1 MSSYFAGKIKSFQ
14 SEEINKNVYG
24 NKMKPQVE
32 PNHYFNKSYDTKE
45 RFISYWHQINEIT
58 SLGSNRVLEIGIG
71 NGFVYKYLRGR
82 KIKVTTLDIDRR
94 LNPDV
99 VGSILRLPFSNES
112 FGVVVC
118 YEVLEHLP
126 YEDFPKAL
134 SEIHRVS
141 NSYAV
146 LSVPDSTR
154 VYRLDIQ
161 IPKIGELRKL
171 IQLPRLRAP
180 EQKFGGRH
188 YWEIGKDEYNLQKIM
203 GKIRNADFKLK
214 KTYRIFEM
222 PWHRFFVLE
231 KYQGE

>member
-1 MSSYFAGKIKSFQ
+1 
-14 SEEINKNVYG
+14 
-24 NKMKPQVE
+24 MKLQVD
-32 PNHYFNKSYDTKE
+32 PNHYFNKFYDTKE

-58 SLGSNRVLEIGIG
+58 SLGSNRVLGIG
-71 NGFVYKYLRGR
+71 NGFVFKYLKER
-82 KIKVTTLDIDRR
+82 KIKMTTLDIGER

-99 VGSILRLPFSNES
+99 VGSVLRLPFSNES
-112 FGVVVC
+112 FGVVAC

-134 SEIHRVS
+134 IEIHRVS

-180 EQKFGGRH
+180 EQEFDGQY
-188 YWEIGKDEYNLQKIM
+188 YWEIGKDELTLQKIM
-203 GKIRNADFKLK
+203 GKIHDADFELK

-222 PWHRFFVLE
+222 PWHRFFVVE
-231 KYQGE
+231 KHQGW